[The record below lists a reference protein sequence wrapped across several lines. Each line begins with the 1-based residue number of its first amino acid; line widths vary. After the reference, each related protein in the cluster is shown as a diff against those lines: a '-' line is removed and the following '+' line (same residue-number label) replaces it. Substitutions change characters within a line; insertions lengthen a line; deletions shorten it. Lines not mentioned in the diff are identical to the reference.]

1 VRVRVR
7 LFARY
12 REATGQERLDVD
24 VPEGGTVETAWKAI
38 VARHPDL
45 SRYRPYTLFAV
56 GHDYVEPDHR
66 LAPDDELCLF
76 PPVSGGSASRAGA
89 SGEASGEMIEHT
101 NDVNAIVDL
110 CLFPPVSSSASRAGA
125 SGEASGEMIENTSA
139 SRRPFDG

>member
-1 VRVRVR
+1 M
-7 LFARY
+7 
-12 REATGQERLDVD
+12 D

-76 PPVSGGSASRAGA
+76 PPVSGGASRAGA

-110 CLFPPVSSSASRAGA
+110 CLFPPVSGSASRAGA

>member
-89 SGEASGEMIEHT
+89 SGEASGEMAFGVRAEP
-101 NDVNAIVDL
+101 V
-110 CLFPPVSSSASRAGA
+110 PPARRAVK
-125 SGEASGEMIENTSA
+125 
-139 SRRPFDG
+139 

>member
-24 VPEGGTVETAWKAI
+24 VPEGGTVEAVSKGLI
-38 VARHPDL
+38 LRHL
-45 SRYRPYTLFAV
+45 ALARYRAYALFAV

-76 PPVSGGSASRAGA
+76 PPVSGGRGA
-89 SGEASGEMIEHT
+89 S
-101 NDVNAIVDL
+101 
-110 CLFPPVSSSASRAGA
+110 
-125 SGEASGEMIENTSA
+125 
-139 SRRPFDG
+139 